1 VTDASPGDGWDVVI
15 RPKRTPLF
23 AYAVAAVIAI
33 VGIVAAVPLKQSHSG
48 AFLRTADQ
56 FAIAGLALVL
66 AGAVLLWTRPRL
78 KVGPA
83 GLVVRNVLDD
93 RMIPWTD
100 VVDISFPR
108 GKRWARVNLEHDEY
122 IPVLAIQTADRERAV
137 DAMETVRALMERYR
151 PD

>member
-1 VTDASPGDGWDVVI
+1 MTGASPGEGWDIVLK
-15 RPKRTPLF
+15 PKRTPLF
-23 AYAVAAVIAI
+23 ACAVAAVIAI
-33 VGIVAAVPLKQSHSG
+33 VGIIAAIPLKQSHGG
-48 AFLRTADQ
+48 AVMRTADQ

-83 GLVVRNVLDD
+83 GLLVRNILDD
-93 RMIPWTD
+93 RMIPWPD

-108 GKRWARVNLEHDEY
+108 GKRWARLNLEHDEY

-137 DAMETVRALMERYR
+137 DAMDTVRALMERYR
-151 PD
+151 H